1 MTDALETTSA
11 VGIKVRPNIE
21 NAELPEFGRDF
32 QPYMAAR
39 AEDLCRS
46 LGSADGRDQ

>member
-1 MTDALETTSA
+1 MADALETASA

-21 NAELPEFGRDF
+21 NAESPEFRGDF

-39 AEDLCRS
+39 AEDLSSQPGFR
-46 LGSADGRDQ
+46 